1 MPVDLYDPSSIRPKA
16 VRVCRKQHEVDVGI
30 RASGSTS
37 MRADQSDGPYFR
49 LRRCPCQ
56 NNMEDKLNAPTVLH
70 YGCLDFGGRSETAEL
85 RKIVARA
92 Q

>member
-37 MRADQSDGPYFR
+37 MRADQGDSPDFR
-49 LRRCPCQ
+49 LRCRPCHDDL
-56 NNMEDKLNAPTVLH
+56 EDTLDALIFLH
-70 YGCLDFGGRSETAEL
+70 YVLP
-85 RKIVARA
+85 
-92 Q
+92 